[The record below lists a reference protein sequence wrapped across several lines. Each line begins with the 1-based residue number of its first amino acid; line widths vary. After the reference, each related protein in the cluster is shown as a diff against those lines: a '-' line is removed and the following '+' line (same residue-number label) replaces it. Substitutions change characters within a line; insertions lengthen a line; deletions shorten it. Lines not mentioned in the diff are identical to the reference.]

1 VEIKILGLSG
11 SPVKKGNVE
20 AFLAKMMGSVSAKP
34 GVTVETVSLAELDIQ
49 DCRQCNFC
57 WRKQTEKKY
66 CAIDDDAQ
74 AVFEKVEQADILV
87 LASPVYFHRTS
98 ARMAALID
106 RLRNFMFG
114 NVTKGRLKNKIG
126 VSAAVAFVRHGGLES
141 THWSHIL
148 AFLTLEMIPVSSHD
162 SISMLGASAVSS
174 PLGSGRFD
182 SSVRIAVDHDE
193 VGLLSTRPIMERAI
207 ELATIIKKGDRGNS

>member
-1 VEIKILGLSG
+1 VEIKILGISG

-20 AFLAKMMGSVSAKP
+20 FFLAKLMESVSAEP
-34 GVTVETVSLAELDIQ
+34 GVKVETISLAELDVQ

-66 CAIDDDAQ
+66 CAINDDAQ

-114 NVTKGRLKNKIG
+114 NLTKGRLKNKIG
-126 VSAAVAFVRHGGLES
+126 VSAAVAYVRHGGVES

-162 SISMLGASAVSS
+162 STSLLGASAVSS

-182 SSVRIAVDHDE
+182 SSVRIAVEQDE
-193 VGLLSTRPIMERAI
+193 VGLQSIRPIMERAI
-207 ELATIIKKGDRGNS
+207 ELAAIIKKGTGGNF